1 MADDSSS
8 CAIGPKVKAGPPM
21 SLVRNLPAA
30 QTTELSLLV
39 DLEACWENLRA
50 DPQITPDRAAT
61 LKELQQ
67 KQKAYEAF
75 HVKLVAYNKGY
86 RPAHVPELLLNTPER
101 LGAWCRTMIQLHL
114 ALQQDAQAH
123 YPAHLLQKAYRWAD
137 KLSDKLKIE
146 RVARPPVA
154 RNIPAAIR
162 ELEELANWC
171 TSLTPSK
178 LAS

>member
-1 MADDSSS
+1 
-8 CAIGPKVKAGPPM
+8 M
-21 SLVRNLPAA
+21 SVVRNLSAA
-30 QTTELSLLV
+30 QTAELSLLV

-50 DPQITPDRAAT
+50 DPPPAPDRAAT

-86 RPAHVPELLLNTPER
+86 RPAHVPELLLNTADR
-101 LGAWCRTMIQLHL
+101 LAAWCRTMVHLHL
-114 ALQQDAQAH
+114 ALQHDAQAH

-146 RVARPPVA
+146 RVARPSQA
-154 RNIPAAIR
+154 RSIPAAIQ

-171 TSLTPSK
+171 TSLTPAK

>member
-1 MADDSSS
+1 MTS
-8 CAIGPKVKAGPPM
+8 
-21 SLVRNLPAA
+21 VRNLSAG
-30 QTTELSLLV
+30 QTAELSLLV

-50 DPQITPDRAAT
+50 EPATTVERSAT

-86 RPAHVPELLLNTPER
+86 RPAHVPELLLNTADR

-114 ALQQDAQAH
+114 AIQQDAQAH

-137 KLSDKLKIE
+137 KVSDKLKIE
-146 RVARPPVA
+146 RVPRPPLA
-154 RNIPAAIR
+154 RDIAAAIR
-162 ELEELANWC
+162 ELEDLANWC
-171 TSLTPSK
+171 ATQIPTK
-178 LAS
+178 LAG